1 MKILVIHTRYLE
13 KGGEDSL
20 VDLEIGLLKQEHEV
34 ELLEFQNKSG
44 WRGLIQFLISIWNTG
59 AGNKVRKKILDF
71 RPDLVH
77 VHNWHFAAGPVVFH
91 AAAKAGVPIVATLH
105 NYRILCP
112 SATLFHNETLFY
124 ESLTN
129 GFPWK
134 AVRKKIYRN
143 SILLS
148 FWLSL
153 ILYFHRTIG
162 TWNLVHSYM
171 VPSASMIPFFEQA
184 SWKFPI
190 NRVSV
195 KPNFTEP
202 ASTSTK
208 EKTNFLYVGRLSAE
222 KGIRSLLDAFITAK
236 QPLLIA
242 GDGPLK
248 TLVTDAVTKY
258 NWIRYAGSLNK
269 EMVYDE
275 LSAASALIV
284 PSIWQ
289 EPFGMVIIE
298 SFAHGTPVIAANIG
312 APAYLI
318 QHMIN
323 GLLFEP
329 GNAASLAEAVRIWN
343 KLSISEKNQMSAN
356 ALRTYK
362 EHYTPQK
369 NLQELTRIYQSCM

>member
-1 MKILVIHTRYLE
+1 MKILVIHTRYVE

-20 VDLEIGLLKQEHEV
+20 VDLEINLLRQEHEV
-34 ELLEFQNKSG
+34 ELLQFQNKSG
-44 WRGLIQFLISIWNTG
+44 WRGLIQFLFSIWNPA
-59 AGNKVRKKILDF
+59 AGKKVRRKILDF

-77 VHNWHFAAGPVVFH
+77 VHNWHFAAGPIVFH
-91 AAAKAGVPIVATLH
+91 AVAKQGIPIVATLH

-112 SATLFHNETLFY
+112 SATLFHHEKLFF
-124 ESLTN
+124 ESLKN
-129 GFPWK
+129 GFPWR
-134 AVRKKIYRN
+134 AVQKKTYRN

-153 ILYFHRTIG
+153 ILYFHRKIG
-162 TWNLVHSYM
+162 TWNFVDSYL
-171 VPSASMIPFFEQA
+171 VPSASMLPFFEQVP
-184 SWKFPI
+184 WKFPMNKVI
-190 NRVSV
+190 V

-202 ASTSTK
+202 APTSNK
-208 EKTNFLYVGRLSAE
+208 EKTNFLYVGRLSEE
-222 KGIRSLLDAFITAK
+222 KGIRSLLDAFIKTK

-248 TLVTDAVTKY
+248 PLITDATSKY

-269 EMVYDE
+269 PKVNDE
-275 LSAASALIV
+275 LTAASALIV

-312 APAYLI
+312 APAHLI
-318 QHMIN
+318 QHNFN

-329 GNAASLAEAVRIWN
+329 GNAASIAEAVQQWN
-343 KLSISEKNQMSAN
+343 KFSIFQKKQMSAN
-356 ALRTYK
+356 AIRTY
-362 EHYTPQK
+362 EEYYTPKK
-369 NLQELTRIYQSCM
+369 NLQELNRIYQSCM